1 MFKKVF
7 SKKVNFYKNHKRALE
22 TSILIDKILKI

>member
-1 MFKKVF
+1 MFKKF
-7 SKKVNFYKNHKRALE
+7 FKKVNFNNNNKLALE